1 MTRYAITHTTTY
13 EYAEPVSLC
22 QNVAHLVPRPC
33 PGQRVTDTTLSVTPD
48 PAVIDERTDY
58 FGNPVH
64 YFTVQEPH
72 RRLVVEV
79 THRVAVEPPGLPGG
93 TPLWES
99 VRDTLPT
106 ADVSDWRDAYPFVFD
121 SPFAAADPR
130 PAASAAPSFP
140 PGGRVLAAA
149 AAPPR
154 RIHAGFAY
162 DPRATTI
169 ATPVAEVFAAGRGV
183 CQDFAHLLLAC
194 LRSVG

>member
-33 PGQRVTDTTLSVTPD
+33 VGQRVAETVLTVTPD

-79 THRVAVEPPGLPGG
+79 THRVAVDPPEPPAF
-93 TPLWES
+93 TPQWEAL
-99 VRDTLPT
+99 RDQLPT
-106 ADVSDWRDAYPFVFD
+106 ADLPEWREAYPFVFD

-130 PAASAAPSFP
+130 YAEYAAASFAPGRPVLDAALDLTR
-140 PGGRVLAAA
+140 RV
-149 AAPPR
+149 
-154 RIHAGFAY
+154 HAEFAY

-169 ATPVAEVFAAGRGV
+169 A
-183 CQDFAHLLLAC
+183 
-194 LRSVG
+194 